1 MSTQTRPQL
10 QKGSK
15 DESVKHLQ
23 DLLNRADRKQNFGNP
38 PPLKVDG
45 DFGYNTETAVKL
57 FQKYYGL
64 SIDGI
69 AGPKTWEKLQQVV
82 G

>member
-1 MSTQTRPQL
+1 MSTQTYPTL

-15 DESVKHLQ
+15 GESVKHLQ
-23 DLLNRADRKQNFGNP
+23 DLLNRADRQKNFGNP
-38 PPLKVDG
+38 PPLNVDG
-45 DFGYNTETAVKL
+45 DFGSNTDTAVRN
-57 FQKYYGL
+57 FQKFYGL

-69 AGPKTWEKLQQVV
+69 AGPKTWEKLEQVV

>member
-1 MSTQTRPQL
+1 MSTQASPQL

-15 DESVKHLQ
+15 GESVKHLQ
-23 DLLNRADRKQNFGNP
+23 DLLNQVDRKQNFGSP
-38 PPLKVDG
+38 PPLNVDG
-45 DFGYNTETAVKL
+45 YFGYNTQTAVKL

-69 AGPKTWEKLQQVV
+69 AGPKTWEKLEQVV
-82 G
+82 R